1 MFFLSLPFFLFCPR
15 NRTRASRGARG
26 LVRPSSF
33 LFSYRLRPVFPCS
46 GQAWVKQPDRGTSRL
61 PEGASLNSPP
71 DLLSLSLSALSLPA
85 VGPRRKRGALLY
97 LHRALRRRAVKARVD
112 SERRTALL
120 RLRGVDDIALPLG
133 NDRSIAG
140 DAVVVS
146 SDRGVRATA
155 VRVGIRLRR
164 LLRLLAL
171 RLGLLVG
178 SSGARRGARGGRCVC
193 VGLRGPLLRR

>member
-1 MFFLSLPFFLFCPR
+1 MGQAARQRHVAAPR
-15 NRTRASRGARG
+15 GSILDFAT
-26 LVRPSSF
+26 RPSQPLLSPAHE
-33 LFSYRLRPVFPCS
+33 R
-46 GQAWVKQPDRGTSRL
+46 GQPRL
-61 PEGASLNSPP
+61 P
-71 DLLSLSLSALSLPA
+71 DLATRLTSLSLSALSLPA
-85 VGPRRKRGALLY
+85 VGPRCKRGALLY

-133 NDRSIAG
+133 NDRSVAG
-140 DAVVVS
+140 DTVVVS
-146 SDRGVRATA
+146 SDRSVRATA